1 MLVNTSF
8 NVRGEPIVCSPADAY
23 QCFMGT
29 AIDALVIGPCLLLRE
44 QQPKNHP
51 LLSGRREFEPD

>member
-44 QQPKNHP
+44 QQCKDHP
-51 LLSGRREFEPD
+51 LLDGRREFEPD